1 MIGTV
6 FRGGSLWTWL
16 ALALASGGVI
26 AGIAWEVWPRTLD
39 LSRVRPRSQ
48 ASSTPVPAAAERVR
62 VRLFFPQ
69 ETKVTLVEEE
79 RDVPRRSVLADSV
92 RGVLGELA
100 KGGGVGTVPALPSD
114 AEVRYVYLDAFGI
127 LYLDFGE
134 RMRAAVAGNTSRA
147 ELAVSAIVLTLT
159 TNFSEVKRVQ
169 FLAEGQELTAR
180 VGSVD
185 LRRPLQPHFPGEEL
199 QPIVSR
205 PPKKEEP

>member
-1 MIGTV
+1 VIWTA
-6 FRGGSLWTWL
+6 FRGGSLWTWA

-48 ASSTPVPAAAERVR
+48 GSSTPVAAAERVR

-79 RDVPRRSVLADSV
+79 RDVPRRPVLADSV

-100 KGGGVGTVPALPSD
+100 RGGGVGTLPALPSD
-114 AEVRYVYLDAFGI
+114 VEVRYVYLDAFGI

-169 FLAEGQELTAR
+169 FLAEGHELTAR

-199 QPIVSR
+199 QPIVSQ
-205 PPKKEEP
+205 PPKEGP